1 MPVYDWTRSCKFER
15 RRCILRE
22 DLVPPKARFLGNLFA
37 VTELPARPPFGT
49 SDAPVSRS
57 PLIRQ
62 PNRNLTAMN
71 AQLLKEKWSLIRDK
85 LREKYPNLTDND
97 LAYIRDRE
105 EEVFERV
112 ERRTGLK
119 RAEVEQTLLSEI
131 SFAWGREL
139 RGVP

>member
-1 MPVYDWTRSCKFER
+1 
-15 RRCILRE
+15 
-22 DLVPPKARFLGNLFA
+22 
-37 VTELPARPPFGT
+37 
-49 SDAPVSRS
+49 
-57 PLIRQ
+57 
-62 PNRNLTAMN
+62 MN

-131 SFAWGREL
+131 SFA
-139 RGVP
+139 